1 MSQYEARISKNA
13 DGEFYALIV
22 RIDRDGQA
30 SVIHGYKGRHFAT
43 MKAAKKS
50 TDAYI
55 SKMYAT
61 NPARRIGTA
70 HPKRKSEATKK
81 TPTKRLVAR
90 RKRNTKAGYYPNPI
104 DLHAEFLIMLHLA
117 LARFKKAKTH
127 QQAHVSYLQGLIDG
141 GTGTHILTSS
151 EATDWYQQIQS
162 GVNKK

>member
-90 RKRNTKAGYYPNPI
+90 RKRNTKAGYYPNPKPEYPYVLMQSYKGQEENI
-104 DLHAEFLIMLHLA
+104 CACRNRKVAETLHSLLM
-117 LARFKKAKTH
+117 
-127 QQAHVSYLQGLIDG
+127 AH
-141 GTGTHILTSS
+141 
-151 EATDWYQQIQS
+151 AAS
-162 GVNKK
+162 GVMFYIRG